1 MTLKQGLKIRILP
14 GRKGNRRILGRRNS
28 MSRGQEKCKGS
39 RGKESWPPR
48 DQVREGN
55 GPGETCLQPGVL
67 HPPVGLPG
75 GTPCCEAGAAGLG
88 GLGRILANRASSMC
102 QLHALS
108 LTGPLLWG

>member
-1 MTLKQGLKIRILP
+1 MTLKQALKIRILP

-39 RGKESWPPR
+39 SGKESWPPR

-67 HPPVGLPG
+67 HPPLD
-75 GTPCCEAGAAGLG
+75 
-88 GLGRILANRASSMC
+88 
-102 QLHALS
+102 
-108 LTGPLLWG
+108 

>member
-14 GRKGNRRILGRRNS
+14 GRKGNTRILGRRNS

-39 RGKESWPPR
+39 RGKDSWPLT

-67 HPPVGLPG
+67 HPPVGSPG
-75 GTPCCEAGAAGLG
+75 GALCCEARAAGPG
-88 GLGRILANRASSMC
+88 GLGRILATRASSMC
-102 QLHALS
+102 QLHALY
-108 LTGPLLWG
+108 LTGPLLRG